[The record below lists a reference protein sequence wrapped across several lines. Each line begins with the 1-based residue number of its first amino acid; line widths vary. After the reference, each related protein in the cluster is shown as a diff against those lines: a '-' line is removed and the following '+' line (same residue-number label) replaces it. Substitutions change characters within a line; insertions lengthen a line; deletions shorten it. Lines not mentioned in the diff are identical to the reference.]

1 MTNEI
6 CKHGNKIGECGAANC
21 PFMLILTPNTESW
34 QQEYDKVL
42 GIEGDYRDTLIKSF
56 IVGLLEDMRLNAKRE
71 VVEEAKR
78 EIRRLLR
85 TSNDALDTVYIT
97 DIQTR
102 KLLPV
107 PKGNN
112 TEDSYYNLALIE
124 AEKSI
129 DDLNN
134 ISDKGEPV

>member
-71 VVEEAKR
+71 VVELAIK
-78 EIRRLLR
+78 EIEDARFIVDQHGNRVTTDKFVDNFIYRLR
-85 TSNDALDTVYIT
+85 
-97 DIQTR
+97 
-102 KLLPV
+102 
-107 PKGNN
+107 
-112 TEDSYYNLALIE
+112 
-124 AEKSI
+124 
-129 DDLNN
+129 NN
-134 ISDKGEPV
+134 ISDKGGNL